1 MPKIK
6 YTVDLETVERDEL
19 LDFIRRGK
27 PSARKVI
34 RARIL
39 LKADQGCSDQ
49 SIADD
54 LHVGRATV
62 ERVRKRFVEVGLP
75 KALAEKSRGGQ
86 PRKLSG
92 KQEARL
98 IAEVCSVPPAGHAR
112 WTLRLLA
119 QRVVAL
125 ELASDLSHETVR
137 QILKKT
143 NSSPGKSGNG
153 VSRRSVPNLWRRWK
167 TCSIC
172 TLNRPIRSGRWCV
185 LMKHPNN

>member
-6 YTVDLETVERDEL
+6 YVVELEPAERDEL
-19 LDFIRRGK
+19 LDFIRQGR

-39 LKADQGCSDQ
+39 LKADDGWSDQ
-49 SIADD
+49 SIADG

-75 KALAEKSRGGQ
+75 GALAEKPRGGQ
-86 PRKLSG
+86 PRKLTG

-119 QRVVAL
+119 ERVVAL
-125 ELASDLSHETVR
+125 ELASDISYETVR

-143 NSSPGKSGNG
+143 NSSRGRNASGA
-153 VSRRSVPNLWRRWK
+153 SQPSMQNLWRPWK
-167 TCSIC
+167 MCSIC
-172 TLNRPIRSGRWCV
+172 MQNRPILSGQLFV
-185 LMKHPNN
+185 LMRRLNS

>member
-6 YTVDLETVERDEL
+6 YTVDLDTVDRDEL
-19 LDFIRRGK
+19 LDFIRHGK

-39 LKADQGCSDQ
+39 LKADEGWSDQ
-49 SIADD
+49 NIATV

-75 KALAEKSRGGQ
+75 LALSEKPRRGQ
-86 PRKLSG
+86 PRKLNG

-98 IAEVCSVPPAGHAR
+98 IAEVCSAPPAGHAR

-119 QRVVAL
+119 KRVVAL
-125 ELASDLSHETVR
+125 ELAPAMSHETVR

-143 NSSPGKSGNG
+143 NSSPGKSGSG
-153 VSRRSVPNLWRRWK
+153 ASPRSVLNL
-167 TCSIC
+167 
-172 TLNRPIRSGRWCV
+172 
-185 LMKHPNN
+185 